1 MITSL
6 VLKVFLPFLDTL
18 MGNNWHVMVFL
29 RTHCFLKTRLLDII
43 YLAQGLDWEIGEG
56 KASGQGLSRERGLV
70 YGGLEITT
78 GQQRDIHRRS

>member
-1 MITSL
+1 
-6 VLKVFLPFLDTL
+6 

-29 RTHCFLKTRLLDII
+29 ITYSLKTRLLDII